1 MASRHLDH
9 LSVLVVPFVLGVGAA
24 WIQDRIFN
32 PSDLFVKGKVS
43 QWLSNV
49 VEPPIAPT
57 VWDWLFTADRFPE
70 SGFLVMRFQDGTQ
83 VGGAFAKMSMALTSP
98 EAQGVFLE
106 REWNLDDSGN
116 VLTEVTG
123 TAGILI
129 PKVDTVR
136 WVRILRAEALL
147 ERSLMKRK
155 TVPSPLDRR
164 GKIKKGVAVGRG
176 GRPTTPPPG
185 QGTGSAS
192 PEQPPGSPM
201 PTGENEPAGKDN
213 RG

>member
-1 MASRHLDH
+1 MQCPGRDVSTHCFWILRFRTSLTSYPWRVVTWII

-57 VWDWLFTADRFPE
+57 VWDWLFTADTFPE

-123 TAGILI
+123 TAGISH
-129 PKVDTVR
+129 P
-136 WVRILRAEALL
+136 
-147 ERSLMKRK
+147 
-155 TVPSPLDRR
+155 
-164 GKIKKGVAVGRG
+164 
-176 GRPTTPPPG
+176 
-185 QGTGSAS
+185 
-192 PEQPPGSPM
+192 
-201 PTGENEPAGKDN
+201 
-213 RG
+213 